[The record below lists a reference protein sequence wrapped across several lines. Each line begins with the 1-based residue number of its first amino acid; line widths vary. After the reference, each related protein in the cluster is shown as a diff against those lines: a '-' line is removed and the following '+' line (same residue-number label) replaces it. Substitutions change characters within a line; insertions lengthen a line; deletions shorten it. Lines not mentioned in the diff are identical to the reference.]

1 MNDCTSSCRFDFWF
15 ALTIGIGLGLAGGL
29 NVAHLTGDFI
39 SPPLLG
45 AAFGGAVST
54 TIDL

>member
-1 MNDCTSSCRFDFWF
+1 MNDCTSSRRFDFWF
-15 ALTIGIGLGLAGGL
+15 ALTLGIGLGLACGL

-54 TIDL
+54 TFDL